1 MSLVQ
6 LVSIQTL
13 YETCYTFYTLFY
25 LVYYVPLCVSRNN
38 TLSEKRFYTSPLV
51 MNQWKFKFQVNKWNH
66 LPLVFRCVVYHGWRA
81 CVCVQTTECS
91 TVATVYRLRNR
102 KIAQKKPWV
111 LAQDEGH
118 TIENNT
124 GHTYRKGSKEND
136 FDSTVRFKFNHF
148 ENKNFKN
155 CVKCWIKLFFKM

>member
-1 MSLVQ
+1 
-6 LVSIQTL
+6 
-13 YETCYTFYTLFY
+13 
-25 LVYYVPLCVSRNN
+25 
-38 TLSEKRFYTSPLV
+38 

-118 TIENNT
+118 TIENKT
-124 GHTYRKGSKEND
+124 GHTYRNASKAQKKIILTLQSASNSIILKTKILKTVWNAGSNFFSKCKP
-136 FDSTVRFKFNHF
+136 TVQCRGTPAM
-148 ENKNFKN
+148 
-155 CVKCWIKLFFKM
+155 CGYDGGGR